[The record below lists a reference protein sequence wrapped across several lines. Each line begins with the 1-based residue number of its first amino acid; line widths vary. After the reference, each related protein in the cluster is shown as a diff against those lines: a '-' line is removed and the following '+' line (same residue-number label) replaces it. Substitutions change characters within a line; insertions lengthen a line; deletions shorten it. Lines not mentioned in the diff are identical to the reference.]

1 MPVKIHI
8 RSNLNPQKGYFH
20 KKKNSLFIDK
30 NANVYACVH
39 IKQYLVIYNDVVYLS
54 LDNFF
59 NHIGMIISTKR
70 KKKFVDM
77 VKQPE
82 DKYLDKNKDV
92 FKHISFS
99 KIKIIKAKDF
109 IYSNEKLV

>member
-1 MPVKIHI
+1 
-8 RSNLNPQKGYFH
+8 LNPQKGYFH

-77 VKQPE
+77 VKQP
-82 DKYLDKNKDV
+82 K
-92 FKHISFS
+92 
-99 KIKIIKAKDF
+99 
-109 IYSNEKLV
+109 EKEIC